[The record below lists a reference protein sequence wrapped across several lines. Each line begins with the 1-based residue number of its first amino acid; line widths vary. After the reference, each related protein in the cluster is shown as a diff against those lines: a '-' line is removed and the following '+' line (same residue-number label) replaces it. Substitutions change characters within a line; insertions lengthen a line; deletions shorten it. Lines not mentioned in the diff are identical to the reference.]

1 MEDEQSF
8 HQYFCH
14 SLAKRTAKFRKRYNT
29 NPRRSIKKK
38 KEEERKGRI
47 QIKEEGKGKFSEGGS
62 MILFPS
68 LSPPTSHF
76 RRSRN

>member
-1 MEDEQSF
+1 MNKVFTSIFVIPWPNERQNF
-8 HQYFCH
+8 
-14 SLAKRTAKFRKRYNT
+14 AKDIIRTHEEVL
-29 NPRRSIKKK
+29 KK

-47 QIKEEGKGKFSEGGS
+47 QIKEEGKGKFSEGES